1 MLKKITEKRIEQFKN
16 DFPEFKI
23 SKKTGSMYIRI
34 GVTESTKQ
42 IKYNGRAITKG
53 TVKKLGQFQEWKQ
66 SKARFV
72 YLLSPAGKLMMSKEG
87 GNFRSVTLKALRT
100 ENSDL
105 TNTFFIGKKYE
116 WLGNYPN
123 MFAYKF
129 FQGFNSLSEAK
140 KFLGYSFISDDEF
153 SNLFKD
159 DWFDFLTPVI
169 LAKDKKNVVRLFKDM
184 NSETRDSL
192 NDYINMCQEHNMD
205 IEIPAGKNKLEE
217 LHDSAMWEINKRNM
231 NCYSKEYKYD
241 IKEEFTK
248 IWQERKLIFRRLE
261 TPYEMYAQGIKQ
273 IHCIGTNYATQLG
286 YYAFYTFNYKDK
298 EYDIQLYKNGSVG
311 QFYGRKNTEVP
322 KELKELVLKD
332 INLKLELTDIKP
344 NLENYPKIADHPA
357 TITNGWAF

>member
-123 MFAYKF
+123 MFPYKF

-140 KFLGYSFISDDEF
+140 KFLGYSFISDEEF

-159 DWFDFLTPVI
+159 EWFDFLTPVI

-184 NSETRDSL
+184 GSDTRDSL
-192 NDYINMCQEHNMD
+192 NDYINMCQDHNMPV
-205 IEIPAGKNKLEE
+205 EIPAGKNKLEE
-217 LHDSAMWEINKRNM
+217 LHDSTMWEINKQSM
-231 NCYSKEYKYD
+231 DCYSKEYRYD
-241 IKEEFTK
+241 IEENFTK
-248 IWQERKLIFRRLE
+248 VWIERGLTFRRLE
-261 TPYEMYAQGIKQ
+261 TPYEMYSQGIKQ
-273 IHCIGTNYATQLG
+273 IHCIGTNYAGNLG
-286 YYAFYTFNYKDK
+286 RNAFYSFSQEGKDY
-298 EYDIQLYKNGSVG
+298 EIQIYSNGSVG
-311 QFYGRKNTEVP
+311 QFYGRKNTSVP
-322 KELKELVLKD
+322 ADLKESVTKNIDLRYNLTDTKPGLKD
-332 INLKLELTDIKP
+332 
-344 NLENYPKIADHPA
+344 YPKTADAKQVLTP
-357 TITNGWAF
+357 NGW